1 MNTAPE
7 RKDTFP
13 VSPRSQIEH
22 RRAWLRTGVLF
33 ALLVLHSP
41 LLPGQFRLLIGQ
53 PDFTDYPEI
62 AIPFEIQ
69 DNSATVDSIT
79 ADDLQLWENGV
90 RMLPVEIACG
100 DLKAAQ
106 KINFFFLMD
115 VSYSMAFREGTNRTD
130 WDSVKWR
137 TAKSVFIQGF
147 QKLRPV
153 DEGAL
158 ASFAGD
164 FLLEQ
169 NFTTEKKLLADAAA
183 AMYLRSGTAIYDA
196 IVTASG
202 YLEQQEGKKVIILL
216 TDGVD
221 NQSYNTRQ
229 QAIDIA
235 WSRGVPVYPIGLG
248 FYPDPN
254 DPDRQDID
262 TLKSIAQGTAG
273 KAYFA
278 PTSEDLEAI
287 FSDIIESIYSIGCV
301 LRYTTEDTCRD
312 GATRV
317 IDVQADVQGVVM
329 RQQFSYTLQDL
340 RSRLQLSLGFPGTT
354 LLSGET
360 YTVPVV
366 AEGEVR
372 AGEKTSFETV
382 LRYDPA
388 VAELAGLTD
397 NGSVFDPA
405 DLTVT
410 EPVFGELHIAATD
423 ALPRRG
429 VTYGGADALFALE
442 MRVLRRFM
450 IDTTYFDLA
459 VPFMRQACEVLPTAA
474 GSTMIIHGCP
484 AEVQLG
490 FDTTIVAAA
499 GGLVEVPILLDA
511 ELDPVQQLSF
521 EFDIVFDAAVFTY
534 IDMNLE
540 GSIAEGLDVAVTELG
555 GTLRVRGAGGV
566 PMNGRSR
573 LLLLRFR
580 AAELKNARPV
590 SFTLRGASLVQ
601 EVPGTGL
608 AACTPAVTLYGATL
622 YADGI
627 CRPLLRRRSGPVLE
641 ASRPNPLT
649 SQSSAALLYFHID
662 AEQDLRLEVLDEF
675 GRRCAVLAE
684 GRYAAGRHAA
694 SWTPGNLP
702 SGVYLAVFS
711 AGGEVRTQKI
721 ILTR

>member
-1 MNTAPE
+1 M
-7 RKDTFP
+7 
-13 VSPRSQIEH
+13 SPRS
-22 RRAWLRTGVLF
+22 RTNAWRGWLRTGALF
-33 ALLVLHSP
+33 ALLAFQSP
-41 LLPGQFRLLIGQ
+41 LLPAQFRLLIGQ

-69 DNSATVDSIT
+69 DNTATVDSIT

-90 RMLPVEIACG
+90 RMLPIEIACG
-100 DLKAAQ
+100 DLKTAQ

-147 QKLRPV
+147 QKLRAV

-169 NFTTEKKLLADAAA
+169 GFTNDKKRLADAAA
-183 AMYLRSGTAIYDA
+183 GMSLRSGTAIYDA

-229 QAIDIA
+229 KAIEIA
-235 WSRGVPVYPIGLG
+235 WNRGVPVYPIGLG
-248 FYPDPN
+248 FYPDPH

-278 PTSEDLEAI
+278 PTSEDLEEI

-329 RQQFSYTLQDL
+329 RQKFTYTLQDL
-340 RSRLQLSLGFPGTT
+340 RSRLQLALGFPGTT
-354 LLSGET
+354 LVSGEE
-360 YTVPVV
+360 YTVPVL
-366 AEGEVR
+366 ARGEVR
-372 AGEKTSFETV
+372 DGEETSFETV

-388 VAELAGLTD
+388 VAEFMGLAD
-397 NGSVFDPA
+397 DGSVFDPG

-410 EPVFGELHIAATD
+410 EPVFGELHITAVD

-429 VTYGGADALFALE
+429 VTYGGEDALFALE
-442 MRVLRRFM
+442 MRVLHRFM
-450 IDTTYFDLA
+450 IDTTYFDLSI
-459 VPFMRQACEVLPTAA
+459 PSMRQICDVLPTAA
-474 GSTMIIHGCP
+474 GSTIIIHGCP

-499 GGLVEVPILLDA
+499 GGVVEVPILLDA
-511 ELDPVQQLSF
+511 QLDPVQQLFF
-521 EFDIVFDAAVFTY
+521 EFDIVYDADVFTY
-534 IDMNLE
+534 VDFDLQD
-540 GSIAEGLDVAVTELG
+540 GIAEGLDVTVTPLG

-566 PMNGRSR
+566 PLTGRSR

-580 AAELKNARPV
+580 AAELKNAQPV
-590 SFTLRGASLVQ
+590 SFSIRGARLEQ
-601 EVPGTGL
+601 EVPGAGIT
-608 AACTPAVTLYGATL
+608 ACTPSVTLFGATL

-649 SQSSAALLYFHID
+649 GQSAAAQLYFRID
-662 AEQDLRLEVLDEF
+662 TDQNLRLEVLDEF

-684 GRYAAGRHAA
+684 GRHAAGRHAVT
-694 SWTPGNLP
+694 WTPGNLP
-702 SGVYLAVFS
+702 SGVYLAVLS
-711 AGGEVRTQKI
+711 ADGEVRTQKI